1 MREYTVQ
8 FHSVN
13 ELAQFATIANR
24 QPFPVHFDYQGSR
37 LDAKSILSLCALPL
51 EAPVR
56 VVLPSR
62 SPVSASSPTSR
73 ASSVTRPRN
82 NETSD
87 IAPSRFIRLYK

>member
-37 LDAKSILSLCALPL
+37 LDAKSILS

-56 VVLPSR
+56 VVLPEQ
-62 SPVSASSPTSR
+62 VSCERFLA
-73 ASSVTRPRN
+73 
-82 NETSD
+82 D
-87 IAPSRFIRLYK
+87 IQSFLCDPAAE

>member
-13 ELAQFATIANR
+13 ELA

-56 VVLPSR
+56 VVLPEQ
-62 SPVSASSPTSR
+62 VSCERFLA
-73 ASSVTRPRN
+73 
-82 NETSD
+82 D
-87 IAPSRFIRLYK
+87 IQSFLCDPAAE

>member
-37 LDAKSILSLCALPL
+37 LDAKSILSQNQPKVKGYISIAG
-51 EAPVR
+51 AG
-56 VVLPSR
+56 
-62 SPVSASSPTSR
+62 
-73 ASSVTRPRN
+73 RP
-82 NETSD
+82 
-87 IAPSRFIRLYK
+87 AGAGLL

>member
-56 VVLPSR
+56 VVLP
-62 SPVSASSPTSR
+62 TSR

>member
-24 QPFPVHFDYQGSR
+24 QPFHVYFDYKGSR

-56 VVLPSR
+56 VVLPEQ
-62 SPVSASSPTSR
+62 VSCERFLA
-73 ASSVTRPRN
+73 
-82 NETSD
+82 D
-87 IAPSRFIRLYK
+87 IQSFLCDPAAE

>member
-56 VVLPSR
+56 SCRSR

-73 ASSVTRPRN
+73 ASSVTRPQN

>member
-51 EAPVR
+51 KAGTGRPAGAG
-56 VVLPSR
+56 LL
-62 SPVSASSPTSR
+62 VSASSPTSR

>member
-24 QPFPVHFDYQGSR
+24 QGSR

-56 VVLPSR
+56 VVLPEQ
-62 SPVSASSPTSR
+62 VSCERFLA
-73 ASSVTRPRN
+73 
-82 NETSD
+82 D
-87 IAPSRFIRLYK
+87 IQSFLCDPAAE